1 MNKKDNVY
9 GQKYRKLRVL
19 HHISLVNA
27 AKNVTNKSTLA
38 EWEKGKDNWDCKIVC
53 VRMNDSLN

>member
-38 EWEKGKDNWDCKIVC
+38 EWEKVKIIYLGVK
-53 VRMNDSLN
+53 